1 MSVVLQWSRRLGE
14 YQMAGAAFTRRG
26 ANGLTCPFVNL
37 ATQPFRPERA
47 YNAVLGIVS
56 ACLLCSLLVMLSFV
70 GGEHARAT
78 DLRRSIEAENAA
90 LRKAQQDQA
99 RFSAIL
105 GKAESSDVFGVS
117 VFLNELIARRAV
129 SWTRVFHDLGTV
141 MPNDVQLIGVRLPQV
156 PSEDASGVNHLHLD
170 MLLGTDKPEEV
181 LDLLKRLQDS
191 KMFGAAQ
198 MMAQQPPT
206 QNDPLYKFRVRVAYD
221 QKL

>member
-1 MSVVLQWSRRLGE
+1 
-14 YQMAGAAFTRRG
+14 MAGAVPGVSGFAY
-26 ANGLTCPFVNL
+26 PYINL
-37 ATQPFRPERA
+37 ASQPFRRERA
-47 YNAVLGIVS
+47 HNAALGVIS
-56 ACLLCSLLVMLSFV
+56 ACLLCSLLALAGLISQ
-70 GGEHARAT
+70 ERARAA
-78 DLRRSIEAENAA
+78 DLWRSIAAENKA
-90 LRKAQQDQA
+90 LQKAQQDQA

-105 GKAESSDVFGVS
+105 GKAENSDVFGVS

-129 SWTRVFHDLGTV
+129 SWTRVFRDLGTV

-156 PSEDASGVNHLHLD
+156 PSEDTGGVNHLHLD
-170 MLLGTDKPEEV
+170 MLLGTDKPEEI